1 MGEGERA
8 SRILPHPPASSRIL
22 PHPLASSRILPHPPA
37 SSRILPHPPASSH
50 ILPHPPASSRI
61 LPHPPASSRI
71 LPHPPA
77 SSRVLPHSPPLS
89 ASGCILVR
97 PQALPRLR
105 RSAGRMQSDARWSSG
120 PLARVSWEGVPTWSF
135 LNGAVFG
142 FGKEARLGVSADASP
157 SLRTLRQGAAALPQR
172 LREGRD
178 GALLLQLFSYGS
190 KKFER
195 TRALCT

>member
-1 MGEGERA
+1 MRAARLFAFMGEGERA
-8 SRILPHPPASSRIL
+8 
-22 PHPLASSRILPHPPA
+22 
-37 SSRILPHPPASSH
+37 SH

-61 LPHPPASSRI
+61 LPHPPASSRV
-71 LPHPPA
+71 LPRPPA
-77 SSRVLPHSPPLS
+77 SCGLPHSPPLS

-157 SLRTLRQGAAALPQR
+157 SLQMLRQGAAALPQR